1 MWTISRLFLPTSM
14 IICMARKT
22 GYMAKIALVI
32 FGLLRHIYLSC
43 NKDEL
48 KPTPQEEDLLC
59 VNINFQFAKLPAI
72 ICLQYNDQQMKSKL
86 TSFDDTDGR

>member
-32 FGLLRHIYLSC
+32 SGLLRHIYLSC

-59 VNINFQFAKLPAI
+59 VNINF
-72 ICLQYNDQQMKSKL
+72 
-86 TSFDDTDGR
+86 